1 MPPRVPEVQL
11 REPLPPEGVPVPL
24 LATFAGLAGVPLLS
38 LGKNNL
44 SALLRLYPDELE
56 FKVLRTLRRPYSAIR
71 RIEVQTTWATRNVE
85 FVWQGSVLTF
95 TANVRSDA
103 WRLALLR
110 LLDAKG
116 AALSPAARGLLEKGG

>member
-1 MPPRVPEVQL
+1 MATRVPEAEL
-11 REPLPPEGVPVPL
+11 REPLPPEGVSVPL
-24 LATFAGLAGVPLLS
+24 LASFAGLARVPLLS

-44 SALLRLYPDELE
+44 SALLRLYPDEIE
-56 FKVLRTLRRPYSAIR
+56 CKVLRTRRRAYSEIR

-85 FVWQGSVLTF
+85 FVWHGSVVTF
-95 TANVRSDA
+95 TANVRTDA

-116 AALSPAARGLLEKGG
+116 AALSAAARRLLQDGG